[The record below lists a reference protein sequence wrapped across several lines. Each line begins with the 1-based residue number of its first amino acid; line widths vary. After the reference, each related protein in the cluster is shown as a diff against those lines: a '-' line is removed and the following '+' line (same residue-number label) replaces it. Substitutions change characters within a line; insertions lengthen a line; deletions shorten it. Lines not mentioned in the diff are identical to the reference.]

1 MKKNIQFFLFI
12 FLSIYSFQL
21 FSQKM
26 VISVPVADLR
36 TKPQESPASAFGLV
50 LSKDNPLQNSQ
61 LLLNEYI
68 ALLEERGEWIKVMS
82 IEQPKFYL
90 GKGWVGQTGW
100 IKKSQATAVSEFPI
114 YDLIV
119 KEHGAKILTY
129 PEGRFIYISTG
140 TKLQSSTRPFIDSYL
155 VKLPNN
161 EIGSISP
168 QFVRKLRIPNDEQ
181 KLRQKFIK
189 IAGTFLNTP
198 YSWGGRSS
206 FDAIAKIQTGTDCS
220 GFINLIHR
228 VYGMDIP
235 RDAHDQFKLCK
246 EMNGNRIQ
254 PGDLI
259 FFAKQV
265 EPKGP
270 FFKKVDHVMMY
281 FGNELIIESTG
292 RYPFKNRIINAEK
305 KLGKPIN
312 QIKNG
317 EQVGENII
325 QFGTF
330 IGTFPNLRSQ
340 TTTTT
345 T

>member
-1 MKKNIQFFLFI
+1 MKKVSQFFLFI
-12 FLSIYSFQL
+12 FLSIYSVQV

-36 TKPQESPASAFGLV
+36 TEPQESPSSAFGLV
-50 LSKDNPLQNSQ
+50 LSKDNPLQDSQ
-61 LLLNEYI
+61 LLLNEYV

-100 IKKSQATAVSEFPI
+100 IKKSQATPVSEFPA

-119 KEHGAKILTY
+119 KEHDAKILTY
-129 PEGRFIYISTG
+129 PAGRFFYISMG
-140 TKLQSSTRPFIDSYL
+140 TKLQTTAKPFIDSYL

-161 EIGSISP
+161 EIGSINS
-168 QFVRKLRIPNDEQ
+168 QFVRKLRIPKDKA

-206 FDAIAKIQTGTDCS
+206 FDTIAKIQTGVDCS

-228 VYGMDIP
+228 VYGIDIP
-235 RDAHDQFKLCK
+235 RDAHDQFKLCR
-246 EMNGNRIQ
+246 MMHGNTVQ

-265 EPKGP
+265 GPEGP
-270 FFKKVDHVMMY
+270 FSKKVDHVMMY

-292 RYPFKNRIINAEK
+292 KYPFKNRIMNAEK

-330 IGTFPNLRSQ
+330 IGTFPDTLSRTL
-340 TTTTT
+340 TTS
-345 T
+345 